1 VSDKR
6 KPSKWPLILIGASA
20 AVAVWS
26 GWVGLGV
33 LSGFG
38 VIHPLPGIWDAFHL
52 NTAITLPIGVE
63 AYGATALGAW
73 LDPRT
78 PKAAR
83 KFAKRSAIGSLALG
97 MLGQVAY
104 HLLTAYHFT
113 AAPWWI
119 VMLVSC
125 LPVVTL
131 GFAAALHHLRNVEDE
146 PQPEPETA
154 PTVAV
159 ELPQPA
165 EPEPLP
171 WPTARGSSPVHV
183 GKDAWVESP
192 DFAGTFVPP
201 QERRDDPVAV
211 PAGESIP
218 PDIVKI
224 PHPAPNA
231 VNDAI
236 ESPVPVTD
244 PYPTGQMHV
253 SSPLSRLDRKV
264 PGELRNTGTF
274 PVTPD

>member
-1 VSDKR
+1 MSDKR

-104 HLLTAYHFT
+104 HLLTAAHRT
-113 AAPWWI
+113 AAPWEI
-119 VMLVSC
+119 VTVVSC
-125 LPVVTL
+125 LPVITL
-131 GFAAALHHLRNVEDE
+131 GFAAALHHLRHVDAEE
-146 PQPEPETA
+146 EVPEGPVAGPSIETLTRIQQTLPAEVSPPPVA
-154 PTVAV
+154 PTVRAPWEDPSWEQPPPSQPTFTPV
-159 ELPQPA
+159 TETGSQPA
-165 EPEPLP
+165 LGTVSVRNPL
-171 WPTARGSSPVHV
+171 
-183 GKDAWVESP
+183 
-192 DFAGTFVPP
+192 
-201 QERRDDPVAV
+201 
-211 PAGESIP
+211 
-218 PDIVKI
+218 
-224 PHPAPNA
+224 N
-231 VNDAI
+231 
-236 ESPVPVTD
+236 
-244 PYPTGQMHV
+244 
-253 SSPLSRLDRKV
+253 RLDRKIAYQDRV
-264 PGELRNTGTF
+264 AKTGSF
-274 PVTPD
+274 PAVTD